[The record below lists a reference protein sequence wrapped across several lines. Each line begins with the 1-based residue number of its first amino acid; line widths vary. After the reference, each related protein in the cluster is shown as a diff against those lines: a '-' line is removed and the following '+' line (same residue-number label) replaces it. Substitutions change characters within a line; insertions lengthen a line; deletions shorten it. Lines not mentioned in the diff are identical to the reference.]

1 MTQTYSEEALT
12 KSELALELPVVGEE
26 PVDGPKGWFT
36 AQKVLIYFVLG
47 VIVVWLLSGFY
58 QVGVGDV
65 AVVERL
71 GQYVTMP
78 NGHTQLFEPGLNYH
92 LPWPIDKVHIIPL
105 QRAHLL
111 DVSDFHT
118 SPASNLAM
126 KKQILREGGSMRVFN
141 AIYNPYLITGDENV
155 LHATITVQYRIN
167 NPVDYL
173 KAVYQSPTQPP
184 KSARF
189 NMIRALAAH
198 VLIRIIA
205 ASTVN
210 EALYSGAGKEK
221 LERELY
227 SDANP
232 DAGVQALMN
241 QLGLGIQLKKVQ
253 LEYVH
258 WPAAV
263 NHAFNAVLIARQK
276 AATEV
281 QNALQLANH
290 DTTLAQGQA
299 QAILN
304 QAESHANRVVQQ
316 ATGQMQEF
324 SAIYAQY
331 RKNPRVISLKLLSD
345 ALGNV
350 MRSVARVFIVQPN
363 QRLVLTLPAPH
374 RRIIVP
380 TSPLGTAGSR

>member
-1 MTQTYSEEALT
+1 MTQTYSEE
-12 KSELALELPVVGEE
+12 ELRKTSMPLELPILSDDDPGR
-26 PVDGPKGWFT
+26 PQGWLS
-36 AQKVLIYFVLG
+36 AQRVLVYFVLG

-71 GQYVTMP
+71 GQYITAGQ
-78 NGHTQLFEPGLNYH
+78 GHTRIFEPGLNYH
-92 LPWPIDKVHIIPL
+92 LPWPIDKVYIIPL
-105 QRAHLL
+105 RHEHLL
-111 DVSDFHT
+111 EVTDFDT
-118 SPASNLAM
+118 SPASYLAI
-126 KKQILREGGSMRVFN
+126 KKLWLREGRSLRVFD
-141 AIYNPYLITGDENV
+141 AIFDPYVITGDKNV
-155 LHATITVQYRIN
+155 LHVRIALQYRID
-167 NPVDYL
+167 NPVNYL
-173 KAVYQSPTQPP
+173 TSVYQAPGAPP
-184 KSARF
+184 GAGRI
-189 NMIRALAAH
+189 NLIRALAAH
-198 VLIRIIA
+198 VLIRKIA
-205 ASTVN
+205 SSTVDQ
-210 EALYSGAGKEK
+210 ALYSGKAK
-221 LERELY
+221 LERRLY
-227 SDANP
+227 SGTRPNSGMQVP
-232 DAGVQALMN
+232 MN
-241 QLGLGIQLKKVQ
+241 QLGLGIQLKKVL

-263 NHAFNAVLIARQK
+263 DSAFNQVLIARQK

-299 QAILN
+299 QAIIN
-304 QAESHANRVVQQ
+304 KAESHANRMVQK

-345 ALGNV
+345 ALGHV